1 MKTQPKPA
9 QHEKVATEEPFK
21 RKSGGSDETVVVE
34 TGEMVSEEHLES
46 SSGSGNDGR
55 KVSSGRQRGEEK
67 GATERLKPCETN
79 VNDEP
84 QENVSSEET
93 VPDQGGKY
101 FLLP

>member
-1 MKTQPKPA
+1 
-9 QHEKVATEEPFK
+9 
-21 RKSGGSDETVVVE
+21 
-34 TGEMVSEEHLES
+34 MVSDEHLES
-46 SSGSGNDGR
+46 VDVSVDVHERR